1 MPVVGRDPDSELVVG
16 RHLDKMG
23 DLNVRMSPDIHLS
36 VQKTPDDERVGTR
49 WCARQR
55 VVHAA
60 THCARGNA
68 LCDWQHA
75 APAGRLPIDLD
86 SVDSP
91 REIAH
96 RALLQAH
103 RRRMALTI
111 V

>member
-16 RHLDKMG
+16 RHLDKMR

-55 VVHAA
+55 VVYAA

-91 REIAH
+91 REIAY

-103 RRRMALTI
+103 RRRMPLAI

>member
-1 MPVVGRDPDSELVVG
+1 MVRASTVVL
-16 RHLDKMG
+16 
-23 DLNVRMSPDIHLS
+23 
-36 VQKTPDDERVGTR
+36 
-49 WCARQR
+49 
-55 VVHAA
+55 AA
-60 THCARGNA
+60 TRRARGNA
-68 LCDWQHA
+68 LCDWQRA

-96 RALLQAH
+96 RTLLQAY